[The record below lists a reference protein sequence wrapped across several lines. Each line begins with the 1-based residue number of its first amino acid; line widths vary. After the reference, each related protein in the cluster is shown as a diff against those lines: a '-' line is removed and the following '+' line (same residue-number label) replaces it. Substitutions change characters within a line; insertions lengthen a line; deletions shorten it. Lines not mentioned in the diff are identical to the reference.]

1 MIRARKKAETRHE
14 DYEVLIGA
22 FRDVAGHCK
31 RLEVSRDDLN
41 KKIRD
46 AQGVGRQFLV
56 STLLAVFGIL
66 LTILLGWPTLAPIV
80 GH

>member
-22 FRDVAGHCK
+22 FRDVAGRCK

-46 AQGVGRQFLV
+46 LPRPFAALREG
-56 STLLAVFGIL
+56 
-66 LTILLGWPTLAPIV
+66 
-80 GH
+80 